1 MVPRSSIAAGIV
13 LVVMTLLAPLAHARQ
28 LNGPPVINVQ
38 PPIEL
43 MQAPKA
49 TVPGTPV
56 PTSASD
62 LLLRSDLNPLAIL
75 DAAGASLPGS
85 STSPQPEL
93 PTSSGAP
100 AGAKQ
105 GGLSAA
111 LNVLIVLTIVSLA
124 PSIMLMTTCFMRIS
138 IVLGMLKQAM
148 GTQSIPPP
156 QVTVALALFMTL
168 LVMSPT
174 IDRIN
179 HEALAPYR
187 EGKIGSY
194 DQLWE
199 KARQPIRDFMF
210 DQIEATGNWSSVY
223 MVLNYRGV
231 DTSRPEKLTRAD
243 VDMISL
249 IPAYMLSELKI
260 AFLMGFRV
268 YLPFL
273 VIDMVIS
280 SLLISMSMM
289 MLPPVL
295 VSLPFKILL
304 FVLVDGWTLIVGS
317 LMTSFVQPVAHPVG
331 QTSLLMI
338 QSVFYG

>member
-1 MVPRSSIAAGIV
+1 MNIQRPVNFSP
-13 LVVMTLLAPLAHARQ
+13 LVRVCTLCTLLLMCITAPAHAQ
-28 LNGPPVINVQ
+28 PFGPPTGNV
-38 PPIEL
+38 PSPREGAPAATLPSEL
-43 MQAPKA
+43 L
-49 TVPGTPV
+49 
-56 PTSASD
+56 TSS
-62 LLLRSDLNPLAIL
+62 SLNPLSIL
-75 DAAGASLPGS
+75 DAAGNILPGAV
-85 STSPQPEL
+85 
-93 PTSSGAP
+93 SGEPAAP
-100 AGAKQ
+100 AAENKLPAKG

-124 PSIMLMTTCFMRIS
+124 PSIMLMTTCFMRIM

-179 HEALAPYR
+179 TEALTPYR
-187 EGKIGSY
+187 AGEITSY
-194 DQLWE
+194 DELWG

-210 DQIEATGNWSSVY
+210 DQIEATGNWSSLY
-223 MVLNYRGV
+223 MVMNYRGV
-231 DTSRPEKLTRAD
+231 DTSRPELLTRAD

-249 IPAYMLSELKI
+249 IPAYMLSELKV

-268 YLPFL
+268 FLPFL

-295 VSLPFKILL
+295 VSLPFKVLL

-317 LMTSFVQPVAHPVG
+317 LMASFAQPAPAT
-331 QTSLLMI
+331 QTALAALGLPTF
-338 QSVFYG
+338 V

>member
-1 MVPRSSIAAGIV
+1 MAIRGVQFSSVMMHIRVAIAV
-13 LVVMTLLAPLAHARQ
+13 LLLAIPAVQAGAQ
-28 LNGPPVINVQ
+28 VGPPVVNV
-38 PPIEL
+38 PPATEGDAPRLQSPAEL
-43 MQAPKA
+43 L
-49 TVPGTPV
+49 
-56 PTSASD
+56 SS
-62 LLLRSDLNPLAIL
+62 SNLNPLTVL
-75 DAAGASLPGS
+75 DAAGSMLPGS
-85 STSPQPEL
+85 GGSESSL
-93 PTSSGAP
+93 PASSGRP
-100 AGAKQ
+100 ENAKG

-111 LNVLIVLTIVSLA
+111 LNVLIVLTVVSLA
-124 PSIMLMTTCFMRIS
+124 PSLMLMTTCFMRIM

-174 IDRIN
+174 MDRIN
-179 HEALAPYR
+179 TEALTPYR
-187 EGKIGSY
+187 AGEITSY
-194 DQLWE
+194 DELWG

-210 DQIEATGNWSSVY
+210 DQIEATGNWSSLY

-231 DTSRPEKLTRAD
+231 DTSRPELMTRAD

-249 IPAYMLSELKI
+249 IPAYMLSELKV

-268 YLPFL
+268 FLPFL

-295 VSLPFKILL
+295 VSLPFKVLL

-317 LMTSFVQPVAHPVG
+317 LMASFAQPNTPSAAQTAMNMLGIPSFV
-331 QTSLLMI
+331 
-338 QSVFYG
+338 